1 MATAAE
7 KKQAYEQWKE
17 HCKRVQ
23 SITDTALLAG
33 ETPAQKDRRI
43 LRLQGNYAAFC
54 EYYFPHFLTLRDKTT
69 GEVIRTIHNAPFH
82 NAAAAKVKG
91 TPNLKAV
98 FMWPRGHAKST
109 HMDIFVPL
117 WLMFQPKRLINFMVV
132 VGKSE
137 DSATRLLGDIQAE
150 LEHNQRIIADFGKQQ
165 GNASWQDGEFKAANG
180 VKFLACGRGQSPR
193 GLRDR
198 EARPDYIVIDDLD
211 DDELCRNE
219 KRVHDITDWVKEA
232 LFGALDVGRGRF
244 IMVGNLISK
253 NSVLANLTKTKGVH
267 VSVIKA
273 IDKNGEPVWR
283 EKWTKEEA
291 QEYRDF
297 VGYRAWEKEMMHNP
311 IVDGTIFRAD
321 WIRYK
326 KLPRLSKYEMLVC
339 YTDPS
344 FKSTT
349 SNDYKAC
356 RLWGKIGKELHL
368 IDCYVRQD
376 TVSGMV
382 RWLYDLYERTR
393 DTAAV
398 QFFMEANFMQDVILD
413 EFEAEGNLRGYQ
425 LPIMPDK
432 RKKPDKL
439 QRIEA
444 DLADSTLV
452 AAYDGRI
459 QYLLAHEGEV
469 LSAGG
474 RVMNL
479 VNLTDTYMTFFL
491 PTSIAGRVQMGA
503 EVKLIFDAAPQYA
516 INARVTYIDPVA
528 QFTPKSVETQVER
541 EKLMFRIKANLDAEK
556 LRQYIS
562 NVKTGLPGV
571 AWVKLDP
578 QADWQ
583 SAPVKTLRPAK

>member
-7 KKQAYEQWKE
+7 KKQAFELWKE

-23 SITDTALLAG
+23 SITDTALLAN
-33 ETPAQKDRRI
+33 ETPAVRDKRI
-43 LRLQGNYAAFC
+43 ARLQNNYAAFC

-82 NAAAAKVKG
+82 NEAARKIKS
-91 TPNLKAV
+91 TPDLKAV

-117 WLMFQPKRLINFMVV
+117 WLMFQPQRLINFMVV
-132 VGKSE
+132 VGQSG
-137 DSATRLLGDIQAE
+137 DSASRLLGDIQAE
-150 LEHNQRIIADFGKQQ
+150 LEYNQRIIADFGKQRAS
-165 GNASWQDGEFKAANG
+165 ASWQDGEFKAANG

-198 EARPDYIVIDDLD
+198 ESRPDYIVIDDLD

-219 KRVHDITDWVKEA
+219 KRVNDLTSWVKGA

-253 NSVLANLTKTKGVH
+253 TSVLFNISRTK
-267 VSVIKA
+267 SVFLSKVQA
-273 IDKNGEPVWR
+273 VDKNGEPVWK
-283 EKWTKEEA
+283 EKWTKQEA
-291 QEYRDF
+291 QIYRDF
-297 VGYRAWEKEMMHNP
+297 VGYRDWEKEMMHNP

-326 KLPRLSKYEMLVC
+326 RLPKLEKYDMLVC

-349 SNDYKAC
+349 ANDYKAS
-356 RLWGKIGKELHL
+356 RLWGKIGTELHL

-393 DTAAV
+393 DRVAIS
-398 QFFMEANFMQDVILD
+398 FFMEANFMQDIILD
-413 EFEAEGNLRGYQ
+413 EFAAEGNIRGYQ
-425 LPIMPDK
+425 LPLLPDT
-432 RKKPDKL
+432 RKKPEKI

-444 DLADSTLV
+444 VSPLWERGFVFYNEAKKDDPDMQVGIEQTLALERGSRIHDDAPDADEGAIWYLQRST
-452 AAYDGRI
+452 R
-459 QYLLAHEGEV
+459 QE
-469 LSAGG
+469 
-474 RVMNL
+474 
-479 VNLTDTYMTFFL
+479 
-491 PTSIAGRVQMGA
+491 
-503 EVKLIFDAAPQYA
+503 IFK
-516 INARVTYIDPVA
+516 PVA
-528 QFTPKSVETQVER
+528 VPRRSPKNS
-541 EKLMFRIKANLDAEK
+541 
-556 LRQYIS
+556 
-562 NVKTGLPGV
+562 
-571 AWVKLDP
+571 W
-578 QADWQ
+578 
-583 SAPVKTLRPAK
+583 